1 MKIFF
6 RIRIDSKP
14 KMYYNLIEMKKEN
27 QKLSTLVVRVRND
40 QRLWVESKA
49 SEGGLDV
56 SKFVRVMIDS
66 FKSLESESKK

>member
-1 MKIFF
+1 MEIFF
-6 RIRIDSKP
+6 RIRIDSQA
-14 KMYYNLIEMKKEN
+14 KMYYNVYRMKKEN

-40 QRLWVESKA
+40 QRLWVEAKA